1 MRFKFAAVLT
11 VMALLAVGDYPG
23 GLVPQDVITGPY
35 ARLLRTAA
43 DLGPSRRDSVR
54 ITVELHGSAK
64 PLALL
69 NWADAHGLSVQWED
83 GEDWAS
89 IEGSARRMAEA
100 FDVPVH
106 DYRRSTGEQFYA
118 STRQPRVPVDA
129 AGEVAGLGRIL
140 SYTPY
145 QERKRPILPRDVP
158 DQGLLPTS
166 LLTTY
171 NADSLAAG
179 GFTGK
184 GATVVVFAFDGF
196 AQQDMDHFA
205 DWFNLPKFTPEVMG
219 DMPRQS
225 RGEATMDLQMIH
237 AVAPDARTVLVN
249 SRPTVEGDADP
260 YVKLGQLMREVDRS
274 YPGAIWSL
282 SIGWGC
288 DRLLQAANLAPVR
301 AAMRTAQSHG
311 TTIFDAA
318 GDLAGLECKG
328 GHNWSDPPSPDDV
341 GLDAVASL
349 PEVTSVGGT
358 TLSTDG
364 DGRWLSEQAW
374 YDIPLTQG
382 SGGGA
387 STLFNRPAWQSGL
400 LGSGPRARRLTPDVS
415 AVADPFT
422 GVKFVHGGQVL
433 VGGGTSQAAPI
444 WAGFAAVINQFL
456 AASRVGPVGDLNPLL
471 YEIAEGAGVPG
482 FHLIDLGANAVDS
495 SHLGYDMV
503 TGLGTPNVANLAKDI
518 LVLKAAGR

>member
-1 MRFKFAAVLT
+1 MKARFAAVMMLL
-11 VMALLAVGDYPG
+11 ALLAVGDYPG
-23 GLVPQDVITGPY
+23 GLVPPDVITGPY
-35 ARLLRTAA
+35 ARLLRTAS
-43 DLGPSRRDSVR
+43 DLGPSQRDSVR
-54 ITVELHGSAK
+54 ITVELHRPAK
-64 PLALL
+64 PLALMK
-69 NWADAHGLSVQWED
+69 WAEEKALSVHWEE
-83 GEDWAS
+83 GEDWAQ
-89 IEGSARRMAEA
+89 IEGPAQRMAA
-100 FDVPVH
+100 VFDVPVH
-106 DYRRSTGEQFYA
+106 DYRRVTGEQFYA
-118 STRQPRVPVDA
+118 SSRQPKVPADVVD
-129 AGEVAGLGRIL
+129 VAGLGRIL
-140 SYTPY
+140 SYSPY
-145 QERKRPILPRDVP
+145 QERKRPVMPRDVP

-205 DWFNLPKFTPEVMG
+205 EWFNLPKFTPELMG
-219 DMPRQS
+219 DLPRQS

-249 SRPTVEGDADP
+249 SRPTVEGDGDP
-260 YVKLGQLMREVDRS
+260 YVKLGELMREVDRR

-301 AAMRTAQSHG
+301 AAMRRAQSHG

-328 GHNWSDPPSPDDV
+328 GHTWADPPSPDDV

-364 DGRWLSEQAW
+364 EGNWLSEQAW
-374 YDIPLTQG
+374 YDVPLTQG

-387 STLFNRPAWQSGL
+387 STLFSRPAWQSGL

-422 GVKFVHGGQVL
+422 GVKFVFNGQVL

-444 WAGFAAVINQFL
+444 WAGLTAVINQFL
-456 AASRVGPVGDLNPLL
+456 ASSRFGPVGDLNPLL
-471 YEIAEGAGVPG
+471 YEIAQGAGVPG